1 MKTGERRSLVIAV
14 AAIIFALFG
23 FDVRCAHLEE
33 YISAQDFYK
42 YNELFSFLQVE
53 NSIIYNNIFI
63 LNNYAADG
71 LFAEACFK
79 NSKSYIYLN
88 KELSIY
94 NILR

>member
-53 NSIIYNNIFI
+53 NRIT
-63 LNNYAADG
+63 YATIN
-71 LFAEACFK
+71 LIC
-79 NSKSYIYLN
+79 
-88 KELSIY
+88 KE
-94 NILR
+94 